1 MDTYTLREDYMC
13 IQKLLRVTQQWR
25 SEPPD
30 LLKPRQIDSTGGRT
44 ARKLTCFD
52 DVIVFLQLSNTY
64 DM

>member
-13 IQKLLRVTQQWR
+13 IQKLLRWR

-44 ARKLTCFD
+44 ARMLTCFD
-52 DVIVFLQLSNTY
+52 DVIIFLQLSNTY